1 MPRDFKTVLCPTDF
15 SDTSYHAL
23 DYGLRFA
30 RGASGTLIVAHVIHV
45 PSGDLYGE
53 NYGENRTLHF
63 EEARV
68 RVEQKV
74 AEVVATRLEGYPK
87 CQTRIDIG
95 DPAEHIIKMAKDCRA
110 DLIITSTHGRS
121 GLAHL
126 VMGSV
131 AEKIIRHAP
140 CPVFVVRSGVD

>member
-15 SDTSYHAL
+15 SDTSYRAV

-30 RGASGTLIVAHVIHV
+30 RNASGTLILTHVIHV
-45 PSGDLYGE
+45 PAGDLYG
-53 NYGENRTLHF
+53 RDHMLSF
-63 EEARV
+63 DEATRA
-68 RVEQKV
+68 VEQRLADLV
-74 AEVVATRLEGYPK
+74 RTRLEGYPK
-87 CQTRIDIG
+87 CQLRVAIG
-95 DPAEHIIKMAKDCRA
+95 DPAEEIIKIAKDTRA

-121 GLAHL
+121 GLVHL
-126 VMGSV
+126 VIGSV

>member
-1 MPRDFKTVLCPTDF
+1 MTRDFKTVLCPTDF

-23 DYGLRFA
+23 EYGLRFA
-30 RGASGTLIVAHVIHV
+30 RLASGTLIVTHVIHV
-45 PSGDLYGE
+45 PSGDLYA
-53 NYGENRTLHF
+53 ENRTLHF
-63 EEARV
+63 DEAKA
-68 RVEQKV
+68 RVEQRL
-74 AEVVATRLEGYPK
+74 AELVATRIEGYPK
-87 CQTRIDIG
+87 CQTRIEIG

-110 DLIITSTHGRS
+110 DLIVTSTHGRS

-140 CPVFVVRSGVD
+140 CPVFVVRTGVD